1 MRTGRPPGYSPEI
14 ADKICALLASGNIGL
29 EKLCQDPANE
39 LPPPSTVWSWLNKY
53 PDFLEKYVRA
63 RERQTE
69 LEYDSM
75 KEVASAPL
83 VDDNGYPLN
92 PQAAMAEVQRRK
104 LEVDVMKFRLVKLQP
119 KRFGERKDVDLNIG
133 VKHSLTDDQFAKL
146 LSTAA
151 EAALPEPS
159 DDEAEDIEFEE
170 LPSAPPMPE
179 PIQVRVPSEPQTI
192 TGTAGFDNL
201 DEITL

>member
-151 EAALPEPS
+151 EAALPEPT

-170 LPSAPPMPE
+170 LPSAPLP
-179 PIQVRVPSEPQTI
+179 RVTPAPQPRS
-192 TGTAGFDNL
+192 
-201 DEITL
+201 

>member
-83 VDDNGYPLN
+83 VDENGYPLN

-159 DDEAEDIEFEE
+159 DDEAEEIEFEE
-170 LPSAPPMPE
+170 LPSAPLP
-179 PIQVRVPSEPQTI
+179 RVNPAPQPHTI
-192 TGTAGFDNL
+192 DIN
-201 DEITL
+201 DITL

>member
-151 EAALPEPS
+151 EAALPEPT

-170 LPSAPPMPE
+170 LPSAPLP
-179 PIQVRVPSEPQTI
+179 RVTPAPQPRSI
-192 TGTAGFDNL
+192 DL
-201 DEITL
+201 DDITL

>member
-29 EKLCQDPANE
+29 EKLCRDPANE

-151 EAALPEPS
+151 EAALPEPT

-170 LPSAPPMPE
+170 LPSAPPMPA
-179 PIQVRVPSEPQTI
+179 PMQVRVPSEPQTI

-201 DEITL
+201 DDITL

>member
-83 VDDNGYPLN
+83 VDENGYPLN

-159 DDEAEDIEFEE
+159 DDEAEEIEFEE
-170 LPSAPPMPE
+170 LPSAPLP
-179 PIQVRVPSEPQTI
+179 RVTPAPQPHTV
-192 TGTAGFDNL
+192 DLN
-201 DEITL
+201 DITL